1 MANRKKV
8 SEEPLGDK
16 EINSGSLIQRNY
28 QLKKQVL
35 FYDKIFSSL
44 NAIVLVFD
52 LNKFR
57 VIWANDQYKK
67 VLGYRKKSKSRPED
81 VLELYHP
88 EDKDLLFQMKK
99 FFLTNRKSTFTAFY
113 KFRNSVGKYLWLFT
127 SARVFRYSEKE
138 EVFEVLAIS
147 IDFTQQLTYHKNIK
161 LLTQEKLQ
169 EVNKK
174 YIEKITD
181 REQQIVKYFANGFKT
196 REIAEIL
203 GISFHTV
210 NNHRKNILRKLELKN
225 LAALVNF
232 AVDNGLD

>member
-1 MANRKKV
+1 MKN
-8 SEEPLGDK
+8 SEASEKLPENK
-16 EINSGSLIQRNY
+16 EENPGTLIQRNY

-57 VIWANDQYKK
+57 VVWANDQYKK
-67 VLGYRKKSKSRPED
+67 VLGYKKKTNTSPEGL
-81 VLELYHP
+81 LELYHP
-88 EDKDLLFQMKK
+88 EDKDMLFQMKK
-99 FFLTNRKSTFTAFY
+99 FFVTNRKSTFTAFY
-113 KFRNSVGKYLWLFT
+113 KFRNSAGKYLWLFT
-127 SARVFRYSEKE
+127 SAKVFRYSEKE
-138 EVFEVLAIS
+138 DVFEVLAIS

-169 EVNKK
+169 EVNRKH
-174 YIEKITD
+174 IEKITD
-181 REQQIVKYFANGFKT
+181 RERQIVKYFANGFKT
-196 REIAEIL
+196 KEIAEIL